1 MVPVKKTRGR
11 QKIDIAKI
19 QNEQHLQVTFS
30 KRRAGLFKKAS
41 ELCTLTGSEV
51 ALVVF
56 SPGEK
61 VYSFG
66 SPNIDAIIEKF
77 EFSTPK
83 SDDASTLLLEA
94 HHRFNVQ
101 HLNKQLSILEN
112 QLEAKKKIG
121 ETLNQLRQVGQI
133 RHWWYAPIN
142 DLNLEQLESLHSA
155 LCELQN
161 TVRIELEKPIYEN
174 TNQVPDLNGINPSG
188 ISPLGI
194 NTRENEGG
202 AFDLIQSQPP
212 RTKAFAPTAASS
224 RVNTGIS
231 SNAWT
236 RALTAENGP
245 TASLSFA
252 PNASE
257 FDGATMPCYPSQGF
271 NTIYGGLTLFKI

>member
-1 MVPVKKTRGR
+1 MVLVRKTRGR

-83 SDDASTLLLEA
+83 SVDASTLLLEA

-121 ETLNQLRQVGQI
+121 ETLNQLRKVGQI
-133 RHWWYAPIN
+133 RHWWDAPIN

-155 LCELQN
+155 LLELQN

-174 TNQVPDLNGINPSG
+174 TNQVPDLNEINPYG

-236 RALTAENGP
+236 RALTAEHGP

-271 NTIYGGLTLFKI
+271 NTIHGGLTLFKI